1 MTGRTLPPPASPRR
15 WSAPGARGWA
25 WVEVDGALDA
35 DLRRWLATGEVAEG
49 EPLKIHKSS
58 VFRLGALV
66 VKFFRPDRSAFR
78 SLRPSPAVR
87 AARRH
92 FQLLPLRSSRPL
104 VALTADVPG
113 GQVDVL
119 VSEFLEGELLDR
131 VWERD
136 AAARAA
142 LPVLLAQLRRRR
154 IVHGDLH
161 PGNLL
166 WTGTEWAL
174 LDLESMRGGLHRLFA
189 PARASRARWARL
201 LLLLGDEAGLR
212 AAHARYVELLRPG
225 RDPGPAWERVLQE
238 AERQLERRKTDA
250 RHRWKGRDP
259 AATR

>member
-1 MTGRTLPPPASPRR
+1 MSLRALPPSVPARR

-25 WVEVDGALDA
+25 WVEVDDAFDA

-49 EPLKIHKSS
+49 EELKRRKSS
-58 VFRLGALV
+58 VFRLGQIV
-66 VKFFRPDRSAFR
+66 VKFFRPDRSPFR
-78 SLRPSPAVR
+78 ALRPSPAVR

-104 VALTADVPG
+104 VAVTAEIPG

-119 VSEFLEGELLDR
+119 VGEFLEGEPLDR
-131 VWERD
+131 VWEHD

-142 LPVLLAQLRRRR
+142 LPEILAQLRRRR

-174 LDLESMRGGLHRLFA
+174 LDLESVRGGLHRLFA
-189 PARASRARWARL
+189 PPRASRARWARL

-212 AAHARYVELLRPG
+212 AAHARYFELLRPG
-225 RDPGPAWERVLQE
+225 RDPGPAWERVVEE
-238 AERQLERRKTDA
+238 AEHQLARRKAGA
-250 RHRWKGRDP
+250 RNRWRGRDP
-259 AATR
+259 ASTR